1 MTSSPEFHPALTENA
16 LKLWD
21 KSLTGIKPKDAATL
35 IILDREH
42 GEPKVLMGRR
52 HMRHRF
58 MPGMFVFP
66 GGRLDASDSTIPYTR
81 DINPKVMQKLQH
93 RAKNGGSAARMR
105 GLLMCAIRE
114 TYEEAGLFLGVKD
127 DSQSIN
133 IEGWEAFAEKG
144 ILPDLDPF
152 RFIARAI
159 TPPGRTRRFDTRF
172 FAVDAKHIIE
182 RLPEGRGP
190 TEELE
195 DLHWLTIPKAKEL
208 ELPRITLEILDQLEA
223 RLKQDPDFSPNVKT
237 PFYYMVGRKMVQD
250 MV

>member
-1 MTSSPEFHPALTENA
+1 MSHSPTAHPALTENA
-16 LKLWD
+16 LTHWD
-21 KSLTGIKPKDAATL
+21 SKHKGIRPKDASTL

-66 GGRLDASDSTIPYTR
+66 GGRLDSSDRIIPFTQ
-81 DINPKVMQKLQH
+81 DINPEVKRKLLH
-93 RAKNGGSAARMR
+93 KAKNGSSDARMR
-105 GLLMCAIRE
+105 GLIMCAIRE
-114 TYEEAGLFLGVKD
+114 TYEEAGLFLGEKSD
-127 DSQSIN
+127 DIT
-133 IEGWEAFAEKG
+133 IGTEGWEAFDERS
-144 ILPDLDPF
+144 IVPNLEPF

-172 FAVDAKHIIE
+172 FAVDSKHIAD
-182 RLPEGRGP
+182 RLPEGTGP
-190 TEELE
+190 TGELE

-223 RLKQDPDFSPNVKT
+223 RLKLDPDFSPNVPT
-237 PFYYMVGRKMVQD
+237 PYYYMVGRSMMQD
-250 MV
+250 QI